1 MELSV
6 LALQATNIVLSIL
19 NKATDGAIEKA
30 GADLFDF
37 LRGRFQGRFR
47 LEEAKSEPK
56 ILEAA
61 IVSEAESDRR
71 FQEDL
76 EKLVARYQKTQNIS
90 VSQSTESG
98 VNLSVNDNSGTVI
111 GQQIDQRRQF
121 FR

>member
-1 MELSV
+1 MVLSV
-6 LALQATNIVLSIL
+6 LALEATNIVLSIL

-37 LRGRFQGRFR
+37 LKARFQGRFR
-47 LEEAKSEPK
+47 LEEAKAEPK

-61 IVSEAESDRR
+61 IVSEAESDKR

-98 VNLSVNDNSGTVI
+98 VNLNVNDNSGTVI